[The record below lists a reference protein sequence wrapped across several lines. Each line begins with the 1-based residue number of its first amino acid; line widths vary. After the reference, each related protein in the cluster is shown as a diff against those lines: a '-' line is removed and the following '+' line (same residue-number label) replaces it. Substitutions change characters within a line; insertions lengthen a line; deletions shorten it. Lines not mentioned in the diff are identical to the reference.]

1 MLRTISPHRAG
12 SGRCTSLP
20 SAAWAARI
28 RSDGTSRSAAAVPGT
43 PSSAAMNSVTRRG
56 GRGRQ
61 RVMRRS
67 ALQHRAPEKA
77 CGARHREQRA
87 DADGA
92 GRLARDRH
100 GARVAAE
107 GRDVV
112 AYPLQGRHLVEEAE
126 VRRCVGQEREPLDA
140 EPVVDRDRDDAVA
153 GEGGAVGHR
162 YGAGAVDERPTVDPD
177 EHRQAPRVRVRGP
190 HAQVEVLVARDRR
203 IRQQPGERSAG
214 SPASAPSG
222 RARQPRGCRSTLAPV
237 PAPGSGGR
245 PPERRRKGSRGRRRR
260 RRSAGLARRQTWW
273 RR

>member
-1 MLRTISPHRAG
+1 
-12 SGRCTSLP
+12 
-20 SAAWAARI
+20 
-28 RSDGTSRSAAAVPGT
+28 
-43 PSSAAMNSVTRRG
+43 MNSVTRAAVP
-56 GRGRQ
+56 GRQ
-61 RVMRRS
+61 RVVCGS

-87 DADGA
+87 DADRA

-100 GARVAAE
+100 GVGVAAE

-112 AYPLQGRHLVEEAE
+112 AYPLQGPHLVEEAE

-162 YGAGAVDERPTVDPD
+162 YGAGAVDERAAVDPD

-190 HAQVEVLVARDRR
+190 HAQVEVLVARDRGV
-203 IRQQPGERSAG
+203 RQQRRRTVAG

-222 RARQPRGCRSTLAPV
+222 RARRPRGCRSTRAPV

-245 PPERRRKGSRGRRRR
+245 PPGRRRKGSRGRRRR
-260 RRSAGLARRQTWW
+260 RRSAGPARRRTWW